1 MVNTPMSNDIDLETF
16 LKSAGQSF
24 TDAQRALVPGLDV
37 SVNMMLSNAEL
48 ELKVT
53 VSSDAQGKMSIR
65 PISSEDII
73 RGGIDPGMLSTIRI
87 TFVSSIGEIKAES
100 RPVSTGG
107 NTDSGNTVPALMGLT
122 LDEAAALLK
131 SGGWQFE
138 PHAASSDEIAAA
150 DKESRGRVL
159 RQQPPAAQSVDKM
172 RTTVHLW
179 VDLGII
185 PVIEIDGIGEKLGDS
200 LSKIGRTTVGEL
212 SLASVTQIA
221 AALRISEARAKDF
234 VDMAGLMSRLAILG
248 FRDEVVELLVKGANI
263 RSIEQ
268 LSDADPKELY
278 RVCQEA
284 LASGKVRVPRGFIF
298 TADEVKGWIKA
309 ARSYLSKW
317 E

>member
-1 MVNTPMSNDIDLETF
+1 MVDNSIPGDIDLETF
-16 LKSAGQSF
+16 LKSAGKSF

-48 ELKVT
+48 ELKVA

-65 PISSEDII
+65 PISSEDIT

-87 TFVSSIGEIKAES
+87 NFVSSIGEIKAE
-100 RPVSTGG
+100 PQPAP
-107 NTDSGNTVPALMGLT
+107 TDGENIVPTMVGLT
-122 LDEAAALLK
+122 LEEATALLK

-138 PHAASSDEIAAA
+138 PHAASSEEIAAA

-159 RQQPPAAQSVDKM
+159 RQQPPAAQSVDKTK
-172 RTTVHLW
+172 TTLHFW
-179 VDLGII
+179 VDLGNI
-185 PVIEIDGIGEKLGDS
+185 PVIEIDGIGDKLGDS

-212 SLASVTQIA
+212 SLASITQIA
-221 AALRISEARAKDF
+221 AALRISETRAKSF
-234 VDMAGLMSRLAILG
+234 VDMATLMSRLAILG

-268 LSDADPKELY
+268 LADSDPKELY

-284 LASGKVRVPRGFIF
+284 ITSGKVRVPREFSF
-298 TADEVKGWIKA
+298 TADEVKSWIKA
-309 ARSYLSKW
+309 ARSYLGK
-317 E
+317 